1 MIDTRLAI
9 SLPSEQADT
18 RIDISVSVSG
28 DIIEVVA
35 SSFMGGS
42 LVSRDSLYLGIDE
55 AKKLSILLYQA
66 INAKGGL

>member
-42 LVSRDSLYLGIDE
+42 LVSKDSLYLGIDE

>member
-28 DIIEVVA
+28 DIIAVVA